1 VSESIIEENGGIKMG
16 TYKRAYLYV
25 TRKKG
30 KSILLFFIFLI
41 MATFVLAGLSIQ
53 KASQAAQKKLREA
66 IGGKFC
72 VSVELSESNPY
83 FRIEDDGEGAL
94 DLYTELPV
102 TQDMIDAIMEIS
114 GIEKYDASAQT
125 LVSTSLTIFPGNV
138 PLKGDLNNKVYARTV
153 ASTENSSF
161 FQSGVMELKEGNH
174 ITGNERNAAVISK
187 DIADQNN
194 LKIGDTI
201 SLKGDEETEVQV
213 IGIYEI
219 LKPDSLFESIVT
231 YEKLENQIFI
241 DIDTLQNLFG
251 DMPVGFYEVVFT
263 VNDPAQLDSMMS
275 AVKGLSAIDWRAFA
289 VAADNQTYL
298 DAAAPLQKLQAL
310 MSSIIWVIVLV
321 STVILSLILAMWG
334 RSRLHETGILLS
346 VGIGKTEI
354 IGQYLTEVLMIA
366 VVAFSCAYFT
376 SSAVAGQITDGF
388 LQQDI
393 SVNEEQTDDDIVVYV
408 KEGYGEDI
416 AVSIKEDSALSD
428 VPSGQD
434 TAPEVEASI
443 DGAEVDTAQIGV
455 AIDFYNVLQLCFIG
469 IAVIIVSMGGSS
481 LAVMRLKPYEIL
493 SKMS

>member
-1 VSESIIEENGGIKMG
+1 MG

-125 LVSTSLTIFPGNV
+125 LVSTNLTIFPGNV
-138 PLKGDLNNKVYARTV
+138 PLKGELNNKVYARTV
-153 ASTENSSF
+153 AGTENNSF
-161 FQSGVMELKEGNH
+161 FQSGIMELAEGKH
-174 ITGNERNAAVISK
+174 ITGNESNAAVISR
-187 DIADQNN
+187 DMADQNN
-194 LKIGDTI
+194 LRIGDSI
-201 SLKGDEETEVQV
+201 SLQADEEAEVKI

-219 LKPDSLFESIVT
+219 RKPGPAFTSVVT

-241 DIDTLQNLFG
+241 DTSALQSLFG
-251 DMPVGFYEVVFT
+251 DMPVGFCEAAFSVY
-263 VNDPAQLDSMMS
+263 DPAQLDNIMS
-275 AVKGLSAIDWRAFA
+275 EVKGLSAIDWRAFE

-310 MSSIIWVIVLV
+310 MSSIIWVVILV
-321 STVILSLILAMWG
+321 SAVILSLVLAMWG
-334 RSRLHETGILLS
+334 RSRIHETGVFLS
-346 VGIGKTEI
+346 LGVGKAGI
-354 IGQYLTEVLMIA
+354 IGQYLAEVVMIA
-366 VVAFSCAYFT
+366 VLAFGCSYFT
-376 SSAVAGQITDGF
+376 SNIAAGRIADG
-388 LQQDI
+388 LMQKGI
-393 SVNEEQTDDDIVVYV
+393 SGDNEEQTKEDIDFDV
-408 KEGYGEDI
+408 KEGYGDDVV
-416 AVSIKEDSALSD
+416 VSIKDDSVL
-428 VPSGQD
+428 PSGQD
-434 TAPEVEASI
+434 AAPEVEVSI
-443 DGAEVDTAQIGV
+443 DGAEADTEQISVTIGP
-455 AIDFYNVLQLCFIG
+455 YNMLQLYFIG
-469 IAVIIVSMGGSS
+469 LTVIILSVGVSS
-481 LAVMRLKPYEIL
+481 LPVMRLKPREIL

>member
-1 VSESIIEENGGIKMG
+1 MG

-241 DIDTLQNLFG
+241 DI
-251 DMPVGFYEVVFT
+251 PVGFYEVVFT

-334 RSRLHETGILLS
+334 RSRIHETGILLS

-428 VPSGQD
+428 VPSGQN